1 MENQSHQPERGS
13 VEVSREPFSPQG
25 PRSKWTGNSRWA
37 LFGCGGLLLLLGVGS
52 IVFLIKAKDLFGW
65 MMGELEARIEQS
77 LPANITETER
87 QELSLAFA
95 AVVEAVQED
104 RADAVALQE
113 LQKLLREALGDG
125 PTRLSRE
132 EVRGLI
138 AALDRVSGRTPSD
151 GFDPPEHLPDLESP
165 TDPSRSELGTVH

>member
-1 MENQSHQPERGS
+1 MKNQSHQAERGS
-13 VEVSREPFSPQG
+13 VEMSQEPFSPQG

-52 IVFLIKAKDLFGW
+52 IVFLVKAKDLFGW
-65 MMGELEARIEQS
+65 MMGELEAQIEHS

-87 QELSLAFA
+87 QELSSAFD

-104 RADAVALQE
+104 RANAVALQD
-113 LQKLLREALGDG
+113 LQKLLRESLGNG

-132 EVRGLI
+132 EVRSLI
-138 AALDRVSGRTPSD
+138 GALDRVSGRAPSD
-151 GFDPPEHLPDLESP
+151 GFDAPEELPDGDSSAGPTRSILE
-165 TDPSRSELGTVH
+165 TVQ